1 MSGNNFR
8 TFFLPISNE
17 NYKPY
22 PVKIINNKKGIHRE
36 PKKLACGVN
45 PKFTHERIYNTET
58 ILAI

>member
-22 PVKIINNKKGIHRE
+22 PVKIINNKKSIYRE
-36 PKKLACGVN
+36 PKIVGMWYE
-45 PKFTHERIYNTET
+45 P
-58 ILAI
+58 